1 MDTIRQG
8 EQFKKLF
15 NLPSPWEA
23 FEDITA
29 KFYSL
34 KSGKSI
40 TFKKSDG
47 TITSEKEAYP
57 DSNIIGIFFK
67 ESDTQSMTPGAWH
80 VEFKL
85 DYVGS
90 DTPIW
95 KPMFRIFNVDTTKIT

>member
-23 FEDITA
+23 FEDVTA
-29 KFYSL
+29 KFYALRSD
-34 KSGKSI
+34 KSI
-40 TFKKSDG
+40 TFKKSEG

-57 DSNIIGIFFK
+57 DSNIIGMFFK
-67 ESDTQSMTPGAWH
+67 ESETQSMTPGHWC

-95 KPMFRIFNVDTTKIT
+95 KPSVNIFNVEITRIT